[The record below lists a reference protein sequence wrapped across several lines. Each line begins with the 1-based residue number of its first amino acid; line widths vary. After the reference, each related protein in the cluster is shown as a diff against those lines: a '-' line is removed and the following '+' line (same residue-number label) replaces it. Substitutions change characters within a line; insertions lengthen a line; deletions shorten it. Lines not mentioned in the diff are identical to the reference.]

1 MRKVLLIRLTRFHA
15 TLLYPLFALVFATN
29 TYAEKT
35 VRPNFIVIVADDMG
49 WSDIGVFGSEIRTPT
64 IDSLAE
70 HGVTMTNFYVAPTC
84 SPTRAMLMTGVDS
97 HLAGLGTM
105 EGVQAE
111 NQTHSDAYSGQLRD
125 DVVTVAEGLKASG
138 YATLMSGKWHL
149 AKDASQY
156 PSNRGFDRSFTLI
169 EGGASH
175 FSDAAP
181 LYRLANATYLEDGVV
196 ASLADDFY
204 SSKAYTDK
212 MLGYLNS
219 LDSET
224 PFFAYVAY
232 TAPHD
237 PLQVP
242 DTWLDKYAGVYEQ
255 GPESLRAQRAQ
266 GLLDRGLIPE
276 TAELWSTPTFPKFIP
291 AYTKPWSMM
300 DDVER
305 KSAAK
310 PMEIYAS
317 MVEYMDD
324 QIQRLITGL
333 ERTGRLS
340 NTYIVFLSDN
350 GANGATPLSYPGNTR
365 EWFLHEYAQSANDQ
379 GRSGSHTY
387 VGREWASV
395 SASPFKLYKGAITE
409 GGVRSP
415 LIVSGPLLEKNKLST
430 QVSHITDLT
439 ATIYA
444 LAGVDTSSNNL
455 FEGKV
460 RPEGQSLLDNWQD
473 TSKEVSRTFAT
484 ELFGHRAVVSDHW
497 KATNMRP
504 PLGSGK
510 WELYNLSTDPGET
523 RNLAETYPEK
533 TAELAKYY
541 DQYKERVGVILP
553 DPPISVSLG
562 DLFTTECN
570 WYCQIIVSVID
581 FIVDLWVNL
590 FVSDE

>member
-1 MRKVLLIRLTRFHA
+1 MISLARFHA

-29 TYAEKT
+29 TYAEKAE
-35 VRPNFIVIVADDMG
+35 RPNFIVIVADDMG
-49 WSDIGVFGSEIRTPT
+49 WSDIGAFGSEIRTPT
-64 IDSLAE
+64 LDSLAE
-70 HGVTMTNFYVAPTC
+70 QGVTMTNFYVAPTC
-84 SPTRAMLMTGVDS
+84 SPTRSMLMTGVDS

-125 DVVTVAEGLKASG
+125 DVVTVAEALKASG

-181 LYRLANATYLEDGVV
+181 LYRTEKATYLEDGVV
-196 ASLADDFY
+196 TVLPDDFY

-219 LDSET
+219 LNSET

-242 DTWLDKYAGVYEQ
+242 DPWLDKYSGVYEQ

-266 GLLDRGLIPE
+266 ALLDRGLIPE
-276 TAELWSTPTFPKFIP
+276 GTELWVPPTFPKFLP
-291 AYTKPWSMM
+291 AYVKPWSMM
-300 DDVER
+300 DDVAR
-305 KSAAK
+305 KSASR
-310 PMEIYAS
+310 PMEIYAA

-324 QIQRLITGL
+324 QIHRLIDEL
-333 ERTGRLS
+333 ERTGHLE
-340 NTYIVFLSDN
+340 NTYIIFLSDN

-365 EWFLHEYAQSANDQ
+365 EWFLNEYKQGVEDQ
-379 GRSGSHTY
+379 GRRGSHTY
-387 VGREWASV
+387 MGRDWASV
-395 SASPFKLYKGAITE
+395 SASPFKLYKGAIAE
-409 GGVRSP
+409 GGIRAP
-415 LIVSGPLLEKNKLST
+415 LIVTGPLVEKNKISK

-439 ATIYA
+439 ATLYA
-444 LAGVDTSSNNL
+444 LAGINTSSNIL
-455 FEGKV
+455 FKDKI
-460 RPEGQSLLDNWQD
+460 RPEGQSLFENWKD
-473 TSKEVSRTFAT
+473 ISNEKSRTFAT
-484 ELFGHRAVVSDHW
+484 ELFGHRSVVSDRW

-510 WELYNLSTDPGET
+510 WELYDLSEDPSEVN
-523 RNLAETYPEK
+523 NLAEVYPDK
-533 TAELAKYY
+533 LTELVAYY
-541 DQYKERVGVILP
+541 DNYKKRVGVILP

-570 WYCQIIVSVID
+570 WYCQIIVSVVD
-581 FIVDLWVNL
+581 FTIDLWVSL